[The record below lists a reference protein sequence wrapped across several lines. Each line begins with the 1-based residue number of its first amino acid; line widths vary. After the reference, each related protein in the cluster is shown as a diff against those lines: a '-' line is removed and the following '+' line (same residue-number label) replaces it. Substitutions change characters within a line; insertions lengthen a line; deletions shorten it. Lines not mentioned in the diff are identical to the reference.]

1 MSFSTGSPPD
11 PQSSTTATPQ
21 VLPVPIGPLRNSSTP
36 AREEQP
42 RPSFWRRIKMRKRSA
57 DAIGPGNAEEANA
70 KLATLGKQL
79 DLLDANLRAQF
90 ESLKGRLEEVWESE
104 EQLSHLADIQ
114 EKLDRLARN
123 QSNLSQSVAGLR
135 RTLAWLAVLAVVAV
149 GGAGV
154 ALKLVF

>member
-21 VLPVPIGPLRNSSTP
+21 VLPVPIGPLRNS
-36 AREEQP
+36 
-42 RPSFWRRIKMRKRSA
+42 SFWRRIKMRKRSA

>member
-1 MSFSTGSPPD
+1 
-11 PQSSTTATPQ
+11 
-21 VLPVPIGPLRNSSTP
+21 
-36 AREEQP
+36 
-42 RPSFWRRIKMRKRSA
+42 MRKRSA
-57 DAIGPGNAEEANA
+57 DAIGPGNAEEIAA
-70 KLATLGKQL
+70 KLATLELSIQQQL

-149 GGAGV
+149 AGAGV